1 MSSQSFYDGHDCFS
15 AFCFCLLISFCRG
28 RNTLCVT
35 AELST
40 AQFQVLGVIREK
52 MKVNTQNPSD
62 TAGVFNMDRI
72 LHRGVCVY
80 NFILYYSYLS
90 HHRNLLGKSIRE
102 TISEYS
108 LTNQSNLSQ

>member
-15 AFCFCLLISFCRG
+15 AFCFCLLISFYRG
-28 RNTLCVT
+28 RSTLCVT

-72 LHRGVCVY
+72 LHRGVCI
-80 NFILYYSYLS
+80 ILYCITHIY
-90 HHRNLLGKSIRE
+90 HIIE
-102 TISEYS
+102 IF
-108 LTNQSNLSQ
+108 